1 MFVVSSDCLAGNA
14 DECHEKCD
22 KHLPQFVG
30 AILSDDKNL
39 DFSVGEERIFACDQG
54 YVVNPSL
61 KGFYLDLVKKINLNY
76 IIHVVSVI
84 NNNNNNFKTKFK
96 ICLISLYLS
105 EIKRNSFW
113 CV

>member
-61 KGFYLDLVKKINLNY
+61 KGFYLDLVKKIFQLKLHNTQARPAY
-76 IIHVVSVI
+76 VVSVI
-84 NNNNNNFKTKFK
+84 NNNNNNNNNNNFKTKFA
-96 ICLISLYLS
+96 
-105 EIKRNSFW
+105 
-113 CV
+113 

>member
-30 AILSDDKNL
+30 AILSDNKNL

-61 KGFYLDLVKKINLNY
+61 KGFYLDLVKKIQLKLHNTHARTSA
-76 IIHVVSVI
+76 HVVSVI
-84 NNNNNNFKTKFK
+84 
-96 ICLISLYLS
+96 CDQ
-105 EIKRNSFW
+105 
-113 CV
+113 